1 MLPTGLRFELVFQK
15 RKPFNLST
23 TEQMSDLKAYLL
35 CRFANNSGVYT
46 SWSGDS
52 PIPTVVVDE
61 FLPDWKVPD
70 DAGIIVTHMH
80 YRWEELAALRKVLQQ
95 DRVPVLILSDG
106 IIEYRNVWE
115 HPDLAEGSMFQ
126 PVLGHK
132 LACIG
137 RGQARVIE
145 SWGNAGYCE
154 VVGLPRLDQIDF
166 ANIAQ
171 PQSTGPFR
179 VLVATATTPAFDQTQ
194 RDTVVESLKQLKDWF
209 SKNPVLPDGD
219 GDQGRPIEVV
229 WRLSDGLESDIGLEV
244 APGKNESAPD
254 QRPPIGKA
262 MESVDAVITTPST
275 MILESMLRKRPT
287 AVLDFHNSPCYFSTP
302 WTIKTADQIG
312 FTIGELAAPPKHK
325 MMFQEFVLQDQLE
338 FLTPAKPRM
347 LELVEAMVAAG
358 VEARQSGN
366 GIKLPARML
375 LDPQSGFVAVPDSF
389 ELRSLYS
396 NNSGS
401 SNGDQSAFQ
410 NREIDQLQI
419 ELAAAIKRLEQLPA
433 ELVEK
438 NHHIANLNEKLD
450 RARARVDEMH
460 ARVVAIRK
468 RFGVKP
474 LDQEE

>member
-1 MLPTGLRFELVFQK
+1 ML
-15 RKPFNLST
+15 
-23 TEQMSDLKAYLL
+23 DLKAYLL
-35 CRFANNSGVYT
+35 CRFAHNSGVYT

-61 FLPDWKVPD
+61 FLPDWDVPE
-70 DAGIIVTHMH
+70 DAGIIITHMH

-115 HPDLAEGSMFQ
+115 HPDLAQGSMFQ

-166 ANIAQ
+166 ANTAQ
-171 PQSTGPFR
+171 PDSAGSFR
-179 VLVATATTPAFDQTQ
+179 VLVATATTPAFNTAQ
-194 RDTVVESLKQLKDWF
+194 RETVVESLKQLKDWF
-209 SKNPVLPDGD
+209 AKNPVLSSSN
-219 GDQGRPIEVV
+219 GDQARPIEVV
-229 WRLSDGLESDIGLEV
+229 WRLSDGLESDIGLELESSE
-244 APGKNESAPD
+244 NESDPD
-254 QRPPIGKA
+254 QRPPIGEA
-262 MESVDAVITTPST
+262 MESVDAVITTAST

-302 WTIKTADQIG
+302 WMIKSSDQIG

-338 FLTPAKPRM
+338 FRTPAKPRM

-375 LDPQSGFVAVPDSF
+375 ADPQSGFAAVPESF
-389 ELRSLYS
+389 ELSSLYS
-396 NNSGS
+396 GNSG
-401 SNGDQSAFQ
+401 NGDHSAFQ

-438 NHHIANLNEKLD
+438 NHHIAHLNRHITQLNEKLD

-460 ARVVAIRK
+460 DRVVAIRK

-474 LDQEE
+474 VDQEE

>member
-1 MLPTGLRFELVFQK
+1 MCIR
-15 RKPFNLST
+15 
-23 TEQMSDLKAYLL
+23 
-35 CRFANNSGVYT
+35 
-46 SWSGDS
+46 
-52 PIPTVVVDE
+52 
-61 FLPDWKVPD
+61 
-70 DAGIIVTHMH
+70 
-80 YRWEELAALRKVLQQ
+80 
-95 DRVPVLILSDG
+95 DR
-106 IIEYRNVWE
+106 
-115 HPDLAEGSMFQ
+115 
-126 PVLGHK
+126 
-132 LACIG
+132 
-137 RGQARVIE
+137 
-145 SWGNAGYCE
+145 
-154 VVGLPRLDQIDF
+154 
-166 ANIAQ
+166 
-171 PQSTGPFR
+171 
-179 VLVATATTPAFDQTQ
+179 
-194 RDTVVESLKQLKDWF
+194 
-209 SKNPVLPDGD
+209 
-219 GDQGRPIEVV
+219 
-229 WRLSDGLESDIGLEV
+229 
-244 APGKNESAPD
+244 
-254 QRPPIGKA
+254 
-262 MESVDAVITTPST
+262 
-275 MILESMLRKRPT
+275 
-287 AVLDFHNSPCYFSTP
+287 
-302 WTIKTADQIG
+302 
-312 FTIGELAAPPKHK
+312 
-325 MMFQEFVLQDQLE
+325 DQLE

>member
-1 MLPTGLRFELVFQK
+1 
-15 RKPFNLST
+15 
-23 TEQMSDLKAYLL
+23 MSDLKAYLL
-35 CRFANNSGVYT
+35 CRFAHNSGVYT

-61 FLPDWKVPD
+61 FLPDWEVPD
-70 DAGIIVTHMH
+70 DAGIIITHMH
-80 YRWEELAALRKVLQQ
+80 YRWEELTALRKVLQQ

-106 IIEYRNVWE
+106 IVEYRNVWE
-115 HPDLAEGSMFQ
+115 HPELAKGSMFQ

-137 RGQARVIE
+137 RGQARIIE

-154 VVGLPRLDQIDF
+154 VVGLPRLDQIESASID
-166 ANIAQ
+166 
-171 PQSTGPFR
+171 PPSVSGPFR

-194 RDTVVESLKQLKDWF
+194 RDTVVKSLKQLKDWF
-209 SKNPVLPDGD
+209 AKNPVLPARDGNH
-219 GDQGRPIEVV
+219 GRPIEVV
-229 WRLSDGLESDIGLEV
+229 WRLSDGLEPDIGLEV
-244 APGKNESAPD
+244 SENEFAWD
-254 QRPPIGKA
+254 QRPPIGEV
-262 MESVDAVITTPST
+262 MESVDAVITTAST

-302 WTIKTADQIG
+302 WMIKTAEQIG
-312 FTIGELAAPPKHK
+312 FTVGELAASPKHK

-338 FLTPAKPRM
+338 FRTPAKPRM

-358 VEARQSGN
+358 VEARQSGK

-375 LDPQSGFVAVPDSF
+375 HDQQFGFAAVPESF

-396 NNSGS
+396 S
-401 SNGDQSAFQ
+401 SAFQ
-410 NREIDQLQI
+410 NREIDQLQV
-419 ELAAAIKRLEQLPA
+419 ELAAAINRLKQLPA

-438 NHHIANLNEKLD
+438 NHHIVHLNEKLD
-450 RARARVDEMH
+450 RARARVDELH
-460 ARVVAIRK
+460 DRVVAIRK

-474 LDQEE
+474 LDHDES